1 MLPLAPAVTP
11 TVAGVGQA
19 LIAAARLEAKPEV
32 VESTAN
38 VPVVLVGQVF
48 VPLLPAV
55 TAPQEKIPVLFDAP
69 TERVPELP
77 SVVLVTVTV
86 LVLDVAVT
94 PAAAGHRPI
103 AVLRLVARVVVLEL
117 LAKVPPVDVG
127 HVFEPSDPPLTA
139 PHAKLLRL
147 SATVKVILPGVVAVT
162 ATVLAV
168 GLALTPAAAGHRAIA
183 VATFDAK
190 VDVLELVAKV
200 PLVEVEQAFAPS
212 VPAFATP
219 HEKMPVLFAAP
230 TEKVVKLP
238 GVLEVAVTVLVLAA
252 AVTPAATGHALIA
265 AARLAAKV
273 VVLELAAKVPVVELG
288 HVFEPLAPLTVE
300 PQLKPPADS
309 AKVKPL
315 PGFTAVTVAVLVL
328 DVAVKPTAGKEVL
341 QLLIASLRLAA
352 SVDVVALVTKVPA
365 VALAQAFEP
374 EVAAVSTSE
383 LAFNPL
389 WIVIVWPALG
399 VPLKVP
405 VL

>member
-1 MLPLAPAVTP
+1 
-11 TVAGVGQA
+11 
-19 LIAAARLEAKPEV
+19 
-32 VESTAN
+32 
-38 VPVVLVGQVF
+38 
-48 VPLLPAV
+48 
-55 TAPQEKIPVLFDAP
+55 
-69 TERVPELP
+69 
-77 SVVLVTVTV
+77 
-86 LVLDVAVT
+86 
-94 PAAAGHRPI
+94 
-103 AVLRLVARVVVLEL
+103 
-117 LAKVPPVDVG
+117 
-127 HVFEPSDPPLTA
+127 VFEPSDPPLTA

-147 SATVKVILPGVVAVT
+147 SATVKVIFPGVVAVT
-162 ATVLAV
+162 ATELAV
-168 GLALTPAAAGHRAIA
+168 GLALTPAAAGHRPIA
-183 VATFDAK
+183 AATFDAK

-238 GVLEVAVTVLVLAA
+238 GVLEVAVTVSVLAA

-265 AARLAAKV
+265 AARLAARV
-273 VVLELAAKVPVVELG
+273 VVLELVAKVPAVELG

-315 PGFTAVTVAVLVL
+315 PGFTAVTVVVLVL
-328 DVAVKPTAGKEVL
+328 DVAVKPTAGKKLL

-365 VALAQAFEP
+365 VALVHAFEP

-389 WIVIVWPALG
+389 WIVIV
-399 VPLKVP
+399 
-405 VL
+405 

>member
-1 MLPLAPAVTP
+1 M
-11 TVAGVGQA
+11 
-19 LIAAARLEAKPEV
+19 IAAARLEAKPEV

-38 VPVVLVGQVF
+38 VPVVLVGQAF

-55 TAPQEKIPVLFDAP
+55 TAPQEKIPPLLDAP

-77 SVVLVTVTV
+77 SVVLLTVTV

-94 PAAAGHRPI
+94 PAAAGHRP
-103 AVLRLVARVVVLEL
+103 
-117 LAKVPPVDVG
+117 
-127 HVFEPSDPPLTA
+127 
-139 PHAKLLRL
+139 
-147 SATVKVILPGVVAVT
+147 
-162 ATVLAV
+162 
-168 GLALTPAAAGHRAIA
+168 IA

-219 HEKMPVLFAAP
+219 HEEMPVLFAAA

-315 PGFTAVTVAVLVL
+315 PGFTAVTVVVLVL
-328 DVAVKPTAGKEVL
+328 EVAVKPTAGKDVL
-341 QLLIASLRLAA
+341 QLLIASLRLLA

-389 WIVIVWPALG
+389 WIVIV
-399 VPLKVP
+399 
-405 VL
+405 